1 VAELLKLYEP
11 EIETITLI
19 PSDGGK
25 FEIDVN
31 GTLIYS
37 KLKTNRHTES
47 GEVANLLAKMMD
59 RGKNG

>member
-1 VAELLKLYEP
+1 LKLYEP

-37 KLKTNRHTES
+37 KLKTNRHAGS
-47 GEVANLLAKMMD
+47 GEVANLLGKMMD

>member
-1 VAELLKLYEP
+1 MKLYEP

-31 GTLIYS
+31 GMLIYS
-37 KLKTNRHTES
+37 KLKTNRHAEP

>member
-1 VAELLKLYEP
+1 LKLYES

-37 KLKTNRHTES
+37 KLKTNRHAES